1 MHKVYISEFIKQVQS
16 KGNHKVQCSKFKVQ
30 SKSNMRELIKEI
42 WSTSKR
48 NKLRTSLTGF
58 AVAWGIFML
67 IFLLGAGNGLIN
79 AQLQQSTRFLAN
91 SMRVFPGETSKAYKG
106 LKEGRSITL
115 NDRDILISNET
126 YGQYVDDV
134 GGRLEQYNVNINYG
148 DNYVASQ
155 SLVGVAPTHPK
166 IDKTELIAGRFI
178 NEIDMKDQ
186 RKNVVLSRSQ
196 AKELSK
202 DYRSLVGKNVK
213 ISNLN
218 FQVVG
223 IYKDDESRNNTEAF
237 IAYSTIKT
245 IYAKGDDAGSL
256 EFTIKNLKTQEDNEQ
271 FEKNYRASINNNH
284 QAAPDDDRT
293 IWLWNRYM
301 DNIQMNQG
309 IAIMQTALWIVGLFT
324 LLSGIV
330 GVSNIMLITVKER
343 TREFGVR
350 KAIGAKP
357 WSILKLII
365 TESIIITSFF
375 GYIGMVCGVAA
386 NEIMD
391 ATIGHTT
398 VDTGLFKA
406 AMFVN
411 PTVGLGTCIGA
422 TIAIVIAGTIAGLI
436 PAIKAARIRP
446 IEALKAEE

>member
-1 MHKVYISEFIKQVQS
+1 
-16 KGNHKVQCSKFKVQ
+16 
-30 SKSNMRELIKEI
+30 MRELIKEI

-115 NDRDILISNET
+115 NDKDILISNKT

-134 GGRLEQYNVNINYG
+134 GGRLEQNNVNINYG

-223 IYKDDESRNNTEAF
+223 IYKDDESRNNTDAF

-256 EFTIKNLKTQEDNEQ
+256 EFTIKNLKTQEDNEK

-446 IEALKAEE
+446 IEALRAE

>member
-1 MHKVYISEFIKQVQS
+1 
-16 KGNHKVQCSKFKVQ
+16 
-30 SKSNMRELIKEI
+30 MRELIKEI

-115 NDRDILISNET
+115 NDKDILISNKT

-196 AKELSK
+196 AKELCK

-256 EFTIKNLKTQEDNEQ
+256 EFTIKNLKTKEDNEQ

-284 QAAPDDDRT
+284 QAAPDDERT

-446 IEALKAEE
+446 IEALRAE

>member
-1 MHKVYISEFIKQVQS
+1 MNSSLFTLHSSLLSEV
-16 KGNHKVQCSKFKVQ
+16 
-30 SKSNMRELIKEI
+30 

-115 NDRDILISNET
+115 NDKDILISNKT

-178 NEIDMKDQ
+178 NEIDMKEQ

-196 AKELSK
+196 AKELCK

-256 EFTIKNLKTQEDNEQ
+256 EFTIKNLKTQEDNKQ

-284 QAAPDDDRT
+284 QAAPDDERT

-411 PTVGLGTCIGA
+411 PTVGIGTCIGA
-422 TIAIVIAGTIAGLI
+422 TITIVIAGTIAGVI

-446 IEALKAEE
+446 IEALRAE

>member
-1 MHKVYISEFIKQVQS
+1 
-16 KGNHKVQCSKFKVQ
+16 
-30 SKSNMRELIKEI
+30 MRELIKEI

-115 NDRDILISNET
+115 NDRDILISNQT

-196 AKELSK
+196 AKELCK

-218 FQVVG
+218 FQMVG

-411 PTVGLGTCIGA
+411 PTVGIGTCIGA

-446 IEALKAEE
+446 IEALRAE

>member
-134 GGRLEQYNVNINYG
+134 GGRLEQYNVSINYG

-166 IDKTELIAGRFI
+166 IDKTELIDGRFI
-178 NEIDMKDQ
+178 NEIDMKEQ

-196 AKELSK
+196 AKELCK

-446 IEALKAEE
+446 IEALRAE

>member
-1 MHKVYISEFIKQVQS
+1 
-16 KGNHKVQCSKFKVQ
+16 
-30 SKSNMRELIKEI
+30 MRELIKEI

-115 NDRDILISNET
+115 NDKDILISNKT

-178 NEIDMKDQ
+178 NEIDMKEQ

-256 EFTIKNLKTQEDNEQ
+256 EFTIKNLKTREDNKQ

-284 QAAPDDDRT
+284 QAAPDDERT

-398 VDTGLFKA
+398 IDTGLFKA

-411 PTVGLGTCIGA
+411 PTVGISTCIGA
-422 TIAIVIAGTIAGLI
+422 TITIVIAGTIAGLI

-446 IEALKAEE
+446 IEALRAE

>member
-1 MHKVYISEFIKQVQS
+1 
-16 KGNHKVQCSKFKVQ
+16 
-30 SKSNMRELIKEI
+30 MRELIKEI

-115 NDRDILISNET
+115 NDRDILISNQT

-166 IDKTELIAGRFI
+166 IDKTEMIAGRFI

-196 AKELSK
+196 AKELCK

-223 IYKDDESRNNTEAF
+223 IYKDDESRNNTDAF

-411 PTVGLGTCIGA
+411 PTVGIGTCIGA
-422 TIAIVIAGTIAGLI
+422 TITIVIAGTIAGVI

-446 IEALKAEE
+446 IEALRAE

>member
-1 MHKVYISEFIKQVQS
+1 MNSSLFTLHSSLLSEV
-16 KGNHKVQCSKFKVQ
+16 
-30 SKSNMRELIKEI
+30 

-115 NDRDILISNET
+115 NDKDILISNKT
-126 YGQYVDDV
+126 YGQYVDAV

-178 NEIDMKDQ
+178 NEIDMKEQ

-284 QAAPDDDRT
+284 QAAPDDERT

-411 PTVGLGTCIGA
+411 PTVGIGTCIGA
-422 TIAIVIAGTIAGLI
+422 TITIVIAGTIAGLI

-446 IEALKAEE
+446 IEALRAE

>member
-1 MHKVYISEFIKQVQS
+1 
-16 KGNHKVQCSKFKVQ
+16 
-30 SKSNMRELIKEI
+30 MRELIKEI

-115 NDRDILISNET
+115 NDKDILISNKT

-134 GGRLEQYNVNINYG
+134 GGRLEQNNQNINYG

-178 NEIDMKDQ
+178 NEIDIKEQ

-196 AKELSK
+196 AKELCK

-256 EFTIKNLKTQEDNEQ
+256 EFTIKNLKTREDNKQ

-284 QAAPDDDRT
+284 QAAPNDERT

-422 TIAIVIAGTIAGLI
+422 TITIVIAGTIAGLI

-446 IEALKAEE
+446 IEALRAE

>member
-1 MHKVYISEFIKQVQS
+1 
-16 KGNHKVQCSKFKVQ
+16 
-30 SKSNMRELIKEI
+30 
-42 WSTSKR
+42 
-48 NKLRTSLTGF
+48 
-58 AVAWGIFML
+58 ML

-115 NDRDILISNET
+115 NDKDILISNKT

-178 NEIDMKDQ
+178 NEIDMKEQ

-196 AKELSK
+196 AKELCK

-284 QAAPDDDRT
+284 QAAPDDERT

-446 IEALKAEE
+446 IEALRAE

>member
-1 MHKVYISEFIKQVQS
+1 
-16 KGNHKVQCSKFKVQ
+16 
-30 SKSNMRELIKEI
+30 MRELIKEI

-115 NDRDILISNET
+115 NDRDILISNQT
-126 YGQYVDDV
+126 YSQYVDDV

-148 DNYVASQ
+148 DNDVASQ

-178 NEIDMKDQ
+178 NEIDMKEQ

-196 AKELSK
+196 AKELCK
-202 DYRSLVGKNVK
+202 DYHSLVGKNVK

-256 EFTIKNLKTQEDNEQ
+256 EFTIKNLKTKEDNEK

-284 QAAPDDDRT
+284 QAAPDDERT

-446 IEALKAEE
+446 IEALRAE

>member
-1 MHKVYISEFIKQVQS
+1 
-16 KGNHKVQCSKFKVQ
+16 
-30 SKSNMRELIKEI
+30 MRELIKEI

-134 GGRLEQYNVNINYG
+134 GGRLEQYNVSINYG

-178 NEIDMKDQ
+178 NEIDMKEQ

-196 AKELSK
+196 AKELCK

-411 PTVGLGTCIGA
+411 PTVGIGTCIGA
-422 TIAIVIAGTIAGLI
+422 TITIVIAGTIAGVI

-446 IEALKAEE
+446 IEALRAE

>member
-1 MHKVYISEFIKQVQS
+1 
-16 KGNHKVQCSKFKVQ
+16 
-30 SKSNMRELIKEI
+30 MRELIKEI

-115 NDRDILISNET
+115 NDKDILISNQT

-178 NEIDMKDQ
+178 NEIDMKEQ

-196 AKELSK
+196 AKELCK

-223 IYKDDESRNNTEAF
+223 IYKDDESRNNTDAF

-446 IEALKAEE
+446 IEALRAE

>member
-1 MHKVYISEFIKQVQS
+1 
-16 KGNHKVQCSKFKVQ
+16 
-30 SKSNMRELIKEI
+30 MRELIKEI

-115 NDRDILISNET
+115 NDKDILISNKT

-178 NEIDMKDQ
+178 NEIDMKEQ

-196 AKELSK
+196 VKELCK

-256 EFTIKNLKTQEDNEQ
+256 EFTIKNLKTKEDNKQ

-284 QAAPDDDRT
+284 QAAPDDERT

-398 VDTGLFKA
+398 IDTGLFKA

-411 PTVGLGTCIGA
+411 PTVGIGTCIGA
-422 TIAIVIAGTIAGLI
+422 TITIVIAGTIAGVI

-446 IEALKAEE
+446 IEALRAE

>member
-1 MHKVYISEFIKQVQS
+1 
-16 KGNHKVQCSKFKVQ
+16 
-30 SKSNMRELIKEI
+30 MRELIKEI

-115 NDRDILISNET
+115 NDRDILISNQT

-166 IDKTELIAGRFI
+166 IDKTEMIAGRFI
-178 NEIDMKDQ
+178 NEIDMKEQ

-196 AKELSK
+196 AKELCK

-284 QAAPDDDRT
+284 QAAPDDERT

-446 IEALKAEE
+446 IEALRAE

>member
-1 MHKVYISEFIKQVQS
+1 
-16 KGNHKVQCSKFKVQ
+16 
-30 SKSNMRELIKEI
+30 MRELIKEI

-115 NDRDILISNET
+115 NDKDILISNQT

-166 IDKTELIAGRFI
+166 IDKTEMIAGRFI
-178 NEIDMKDQ
+178 NEIDMKEQ

-196 AKELSK
+196 AKELCK

-223 IYKDDESRNNTEAF
+223 IYKDDESRNNTDAF
-237 IAYSTIKT
+237 TAYSTVKI

-256 EFTIKNLKTQEDNEQ
+256 EFTIKNLKTREDNKQ

-284 QAAPDDDRT
+284 QAAPDDERT
-293 IWLWNRYM
+293 IWLWNRYV

-422 TIAIVIAGTIAGLI
+422 TITIVIAGTIAGLI

-446 IEALKAEE
+446 IEALRAE

>member
-1 MHKVYISEFIKQVQS
+1 
-16 KGNHKVQCSKFKVQ
+16 
-30 SKSNMRELIKEI
+30 MRELIKEI

-115 NDRDILISNET
+115 NDRDILISNKT

-178 NEIDMKDQ
+178 NEIDMKEQ

-223 IYKDDESRNNTEAF
+223 IYKDDESRNNTDAF

-284 QAAPDDDRT
+284 QAAPDDERT

-446 IEALKAEE
+446 IEALRAE

>member
-1 MHKVYISEFIKQVQS
+1 
-16 KGNHKVQCSKFKVQ
+16 
-30 SKSNMRELIKEI
+30 MRELIKEI

-115 NDRDILISNET
+115 NDKDILISNKT

-166 IDKTELIAGRFI
+166 IDKTEMIAGRFI
-178 NEIDMKDQ
+178 NEIDMKEQ

-196 AKELSK
+196 VKELCK

-256 EFTIKNLKTQEDNEQ
+256 EFTIKNLKTKEDNKQ

-284 QAAPDDDRT
+284 QAAPDDERT

-398 VDTGLFKA
+398 IDTGLFKA

-411 PTVGLGTCIGA
+411 PTVGIGTCIGA
-422 TIAIVIAGTIAGLI
+422 TITIVIAGTIAGVI

-446 IEALKAEE
+446 IEALRAE

>member
-1 MHKVYISEFIKQVQS
+1 MNSSLFTLHSSLLSEV
-16 KGNHKVQCSKFKVQ
+16 
-30 SKSNMRELIKEI
+30 

-115 NDRDILISNET
+115 NDKDILISNQT

-178 NEIDMKDQ
+178 NEIDMKEQ

-196 AKELSK
+196 AKELCK

-256 EFTIKNLKTQEDNEQ
+256 EFTIKNLKTREDNKQ

-284 QAAPDDDRT
+284 QAAPDDERT

-411 PTVGLGTCIGA
+411 PTVGIGTCIGA
-422 TIAIVIAGTIAGLI
+422 TITIVIAGTIAGLI

-446 IEALKAEE
+446 IEALRAE

>member
-1 MHKVYISEFIKQVQS
+1 MHMNSSLFTLHSSLLSEV
-16 KGNHKVQCSKFKVQ
+16 
-30 SKSNMRELIKEI
+30 

-115 NDRDILISNET
+115 NDRDILISNQT

-178 NEIDMKDQ
+178 NEIDMKEQ

-196 AKELSK
+196 AKELCK

-446 IEALKAEE
+446 IEALRAE

>member
-1 MHKVYISEFIKQVQS
+1 
-16 KGNHKVQCSKFKVQ
+16 
-30 SKSNMRELIKEI
+30 MRELIKEI

-115 NDRDILISNET
+115 NDKDILISNKT

-166 IDKTELIAGRFI
+166 IDKTEMIAGRFI
-178 NEIDMKDQ
+178 NEIDMKEQ

-256 EFTIKNLKTQEDNEQ
+256 EFTIKNLKTKEDNKQ

-284 QAAPDDDRT
+284 LAAPDDERT

-398 VDTGLFKA
+398 IDTGLFKA

-422 TIAIVIAGTIAGLI
+422 TITIVIAGTIAGLI

-446 IEALKAEE
+446 IEALRAE

>member
-1 MHKVYISEFIKQVQS
+1 
-16 KGNHKVQCSKFKVQ
+16 
-30 SKSNMRELIKEI
+30 MRELIKEI

-115 NDRDILISNET
+115 NDKDILISNKT

-178 NEIDMKDQ
+178 NEIDMKEQ

-196 AKELSK
+196 AKELCK

-237 IAYSTIKT
+237 IAYSTVKI

-256 EFTIKNLKTQEDNEQ
+256 EFTIKNLKTREDNKQ

-284 QAAPDDDRT
+284 QAAPDDERT

-398 VDTGLFKA
+398 IDTGLFKA

-422 TIAIVIAGTIAGLI
+422 TITIVIAGTIAGLI

-446 IEALKAEE
+446 IEALRAE

>member
-1 MHKVYISEFIKQVQS
+1 
-16 KGNHKVQCSKFKVQ
+16 
-30 SKSNMRELIKEI
+30 MRELIKEI

-106 LKEGRSITL
+106 LKEGRSFTL

-196 AKELSK
+196 AKELCK

-256 EFTIKNLKTQEDNEQ
+256 EFTIKNLKTREDNKQ

-284 QAAPDDDRT
+284 QAAPDDERT

-411 PTVGLGTCIGA
+411 PTVGIGTCIGA
-422 TIAIVIAGTIAGLI
+422 TITIVIAGTIAGVI

-446 IEALKAEE
+446 IEALRAE

>member
-1 MHKVYISEFIKQVQS
+1 
-16 KGNHKVQCSKFKVQ
+16 
-30 SKSNMRELIKEI
+30 MRELIKEI

-91 SMRVFPGETSKAYKG
+91 YMRVFPGETSKAYKG

-202 DYRSLVGKNVK
+202 DYHSLVGKNVK

-446 IEALKAEE
+446 IEALRAE

>member
-1 MHKVYISEFIKQVQS
+1 MHMNSSLFTLHSSLLSEV
-16 KGNHKVQCSKFKVQ
+16 
-30 SKSNMRELIKEI
+30 

-115 NDRDILISNET
+115 NDKDILISNKT

-178 NEIDMKDQ
+178 NEIDMKEQ

-196 AKELSK
+196 AKELCK

-398 VDTGLFKA
+398 IDTGLFKA

-446 IEALKAEE
+446 IEALRAE

>member
-1 MHKVYISEFIKQVQS
+1 
-16 KGNHKVQCSKFKVQ
+16 
-30 SKSNMRELIKEI
+30 MRELIKEI

-115 NDRDILISNET
+115 NDRDILISNQT

-166 IDKTELIAGRFI
+166 IDKTEMIAGRFI

-223 IYKDDESRNNTEAF
+223 IYKDDESRNNTDAF

-284 QAAPDDDRT
+284 QAAPDDDCT

-446 IEALKAEE
+446 IEALRAE

>member
-1 MHKVYISEFIKQVQS
+1 
-16 KGNHKVQCSKFKVQ
+16 
-30 SKSNMRELIKEI
+30 MRELIKEI

-115 NDRDILISNET
+115 NDRDILISNQT

-178 NEIDMKDQ
+178 NEIDMKEQ

-196 AKELSK
+196 TKELCK

-256 EFTIKNLKTQEDNEQ
+256 EFTIKNLKTREDNKQ

-284 QAAPDDDRT
+284 QAAPDDERT

-411 PTVGLGTCIGA
+411 PTVGIGTCIGA
-422 TIAIVIAGTIAGLI
+422 TITIVIAGTIAGLI

-446 IEALKAEE
+446 IEALRAE

>member
-1 MHKVYISEFIKQVQS
+1 
-16 KGNHKVQCSKFKVQ
+16 
-30 SKSNMRELIKEI
+30 MRELIKEI

-115 NDRDILISNET
+115 NDKDILISNKT

-178 NEIDMKDQ
+178 NEIDMKEQ

-196 AKELSK
+196 AKELCK

-256 EFTIKNLKTQEDNEQ
+256 EFTIKNLKTQEDNKQ

-386 NEIMD
+386 NEIMN

-446 IEALKAEE
+446 IEALRAE

>member
-1 MHKVYISEFIKQVQS
+1 
-16 KGNHKVQCSKFKVQ
+16 
-30 SKSNMRELIKEI
+30 MRELIKEI

-115 NDRDILISNET
+115 NDRDILISNQT

-196 AKELSK
+196 AKELCK

-256 EFTIKNLKTQEDNEQ
+256 EFTIKNLKTKEDNKQ

-284 QAAPDDDRT
+284 QAAPDDERT

-422 TIAIVIAGTIAGLI
+422 TITIVIAGTIAGLI

-446 IEALKAEE
+446 IEALRAE

>member
-1 MHKVYISEFIKQVQS
+1 
-16 KGNHKVQCSKFKVQ
+16 
-30 SKSNMRELIKEI
+30 
-42 WSTSKR
+42 
-48 NKLRTSLTGF
+48 
-58 AVAWGIFML
+58 ML

-79 AQLQQSTRFLAN
+79 AQLQQSTRSLAN

-115 NDRDILISNET
+115 NDKDILISNKT

-166 IDKTELIAGRFI
+166 IDKTEMIAGRFI
-178 NEIDMKDQ
+178 NEIDMKEQ

-196 AKELSK
+196 AKELCK

-256 EFTIKNLKTQEDNEQ
+256 EFTIKNLKTREDNKQ

-284 QAAPDDDRT
+284 QAAPDDERT

-422 TIAIVIAGTIAGLI
+422 TITIVIAGTIAGLI

-446 IEALKAEE
+446 IEALRAE